1 MLTAIILAVIW
12 AAVTIG
18 FFVREDIYY
27 TKHPEQWSR
36 RFEGMISLSD
46 SQRFWCYIVWPLV
59 IVALVIYLLFLLVCA
74 AIEQLQEYRNKVK

>member
-1 MLTAIILAVIW
+1 MLIAIILAVIW
-12 AAVTIG
+12 VAVTVG

-46 SQRFWCYIVWPLV
+46 NQRFWCYMVWPLV
-59 IVALVIYLLFLLVCA
+59 IVALVVYLLFLLILA
-74 AIEQLQEYRNKVK
+74 ALEQFQELRNKVK